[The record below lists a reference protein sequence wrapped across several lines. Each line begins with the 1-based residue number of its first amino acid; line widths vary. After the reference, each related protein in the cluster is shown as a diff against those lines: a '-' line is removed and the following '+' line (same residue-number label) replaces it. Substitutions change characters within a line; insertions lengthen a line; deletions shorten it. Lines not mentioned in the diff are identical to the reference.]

1 MVTGVTA
8 MRLRPVGIAL
18 VLLLP
23 AAGCAA
29 ATASPAAGPSGAA
42 SPAAASAAPRRSVV
56 SGTVRDA
63 VTGAGLPGVEVM
75 AVAVSDPD
83 ETESI
88 ATESDSRGRYVL
100 DALDPGVEYRVRAR
114 PNEDSPYVEV
124 YAPGTSRALA
134 ATRVTAPARLDIR
147 VPRGQVVTG
156 TLTDPAGR
164 PTTGDLYLHGA
175 DDAHLQRYASA
186 DSQGRWRALV
196 LPGRYLVV
204 GRYPDPGVWFAPGVD
219 RIGAAQVVDVRA
231 GRATAPVRVRMPRP
245 ALVDV
250 TVVDAVTRR
259 PVAQTCVHA
268 ALAPEDPQVEGPG
281 STAPFRIPEINSGAC
296 PLRGGRG
303 TVPVDPHSGL
313 VEVTA
318 PGHVPTLGRVRAAR
332 GTTVPLTVALPV
344 AGAIT
349 GRLTDAAG
357 SPSEACVE
365 AEAVDAPATADPVAY
380 DCAMDGG
387 RLALLTLAPGRYRVR
402 VGNVGGY
409 ALTRYAP
416 DADSAATATVYT
428 VTAGKTLDIGT
439 VRLRVGGVVTGRV
452 VDGRGRPVVG
462 ASVSVPGPR
471 WWDGDVARAVTDA
484 RGRYRLVDLPRGRT
498 RLRVDPPSRTGLGAQ
513 WLGGA
518 GDETRSATV
527 WVRLGRTVAAPDMV
541 LRAGA
546 TLSVRLRGAR
556 DATVAVEA
564 FDLRG
569 RAVGLPVLMGRNG
582 TAVLTGL
589 PATGVRV
596 HAWSSSLVR
605 PAQGWFGGSSF
616 ADAKSVVL
624 RAGRTTSVTLVVVA
638 RPPR

>member
-1 MVTGVTA
+1 
-8 MRLRPVGIAL
+8 MRLGPVCIAL
-18 VLLLP
+18 ALLLS
-23 AAGCAA
+23 AGGCAA
-29 ATASPAAGPSGAA
+29 ATASPATGPSGTASNAA
-42 SPAAASAAPRRSVV
+42 APAAPSPRQSAV

-63 VTGAGLPGVEVM
+63 VTGRGLAGVEVS
-75 AVAVSDPD
+75 AVAVNDAD
-83 ETESI
+83 ETEI
-88 ATESDSRGRYVL
+88 LATDSDSRGRYQL
-100 DALDPGVEYRVRAR
+100 ALDPGVEYRVRAR

-164 PTTGDLYLHGA
+164 PTAGDLYLHGA

-186 DSQGRWRALV
+186 DSQGRWQALV

-231 GRATAPVRVRMPRP
+231 GRATAPVRIRMPRP

-318 PGHVPTLGRVRAAR
+318 PGHVPTPAHVRATRA
-332 GTTVPLTVALPV
+332 TTVPLTVALPV

-357 SPSEACVE
+357 SPAEACVE

-416 DADSAATATVYT
+416 DADSAATAAVYT

-439 VRLRVGGVVTGRV
+439 VRVRVGGVITGRV
-452 VDGRGRPVVG
+452 LDGRGRPVVG
-462 ASVSVPGPR
+462 ASVSVPGAR
-471 WWDGDVARAVTDA
+471 WWDADAARTVTDV
-484 RGRYRLVDLPRGRT
+484 RGRYRLVDLSPGRT
-498 RLRVDPPSRTGLGAQ
+498 RLRVEPPSRTGLGTQ

-527 WVRLGRTVAAPDMV
+527 WVRLGRTSAAPDMV

-546 TLSVRLRGAR
+546 TLKVLLRGAW
-556 DATVAVEA
+556 DGTVAVEA

-596 HAWSSSLVR
+596 HAWSSSLVK

-616 ADAKSVVL
+616 ADARPVAV
-624 RAGRTTSVTLVVVA
+624 RAGRTTSVTLVVRAQSA
-638 RPPR
+638 R

>member
-1 MVTGVTA
+1 
-8 MRLRPVGIAL
+8 MRLGPVCIAL

-23 AAGCAA
+23 AGGCAA
-29 ATASPAAGPSGAA
+29 ATASPGAGAGAA
-42 SPAAASAAPRRSVV
+42 RPAAAPAAPALRQSVV
-56 SGTVRDA
+56 SGVVRDA
-63 VTGAGLPGVEVM
+63 VTGRGLAGVEVT
-75 AVAVSDPD
+75 AVAVDDAD
-83 ETESI
+83 ETETVS
-88 ATESDSRGRYVL
+88 TESDSRGRYRL
-100 DALDPGVEYRVRAR
+100 DALDPGVEYRVRVR
-114 PNEDSPYVEV
+114 PHEDSPYVGV

-134 ATRVTAPARLDIR
+134 GTRVTAPARLDVR

-156 TLTDPAGR
+156 TLADPAGR
-164 PTTGDLYLHGA
+164 PMAGDLYLHGA
-175 DDAHLQRYASA
+175 DDAELQRYASA
-186 DSQGRWRALV
+186 DSRGRWQAVV

-219 RIGAAQVVDVRA
+219 RIGAAQVVEVRA
-231 GRATAPVRVRMPRP
+231 GRATAPVRIRMPRP

-259 PVAQTCVHA
+259 PVAGACAHA
-268 ALAPEDPQVEGPG
+268 VAEDDDPQVEGPG
-281 STAPFRIPEINSGAC
+281 STAPFRVSEINTGAC

-303 TVPVDPHSGL
+303 TIPVDPHSGL
-313 VEVTA
+313 VEVSA
-318 PGHVPTLGRVRAAR
+318 PGHVPTLGRVRATR
-332 GTTVPLTVALPV
+332 GGATVPLTVALPV

-357 SPSEACVE
+357 SPAEACVE
-365 AEAVDAPATADPVAY
+365 AEAVDAPATDDPVAY

-387 RLALLTLAPGRYRVR
+387 RLALLTLGPGRYRLR

-416 DADSAATATVYT
+416 DADSAATAAVYT

-439 VRLRVGGVVTGRV
+439 VRMRVGGVVTGRV

-462 ASVSVPGPR
+462 ASVSVPGAR

-484 RGRYRLVDLPRGRT
+484 RGRYRLVDLSPGRT
-498 RLRVDPPSRTGLGAQ
+498 RLRVDPPSRTGLGTQ

-527 WVRLGRTVAAPDMV
+527 WVRLGRTSAAPDMV

-546 TLSVRLRGAR
+546 TLKVLLRGAR

-564 FDLRG
+564 FDLAG
-569 RAVGLPVLMGRNG
+569 RSVGAPVLMGRDG

-589 PATGVRV
+589 PSTGVRV

-605 PAQGWFGGSSF
+605 PAQGWFGGRSF
-616 ADAKSVVL
+616 ADARPVAV
-624 RAGRTTSVTLVVVA
+624 RPGRTTSVPLVVRAQSA
-638 RPPR
+638 R